1 MTPQQPSNDPI
12 AQQLISGAKDLSPS
26 YSEHLHQRTMRAI
39 RAQQIRM
46 SIEPRSRWNHAIAA
60 AAAVL
65 LLGLCAWYFT
75 GNKQSP
81 PSPPVVYRHPVI
93 GVDVSVPDAGDLLR
107 HSSKPLTDALSGIDG
122 KALAQLEQNARSLAR
137 FIANQL
143 PQSDPRSPAK
153 SNQQIPQPGT

>member
-12 AQQLISGAKDLSPS
+12 AQRLVSSAKDLSPT

-46 SIEPRSRWNHAIAA
+46 TLEPRSRWNHIISA

-65 LLGLCAWYFT
+65 LLGLCVWYFT
-75 GNKQSP
+75 GDKHSITSP
-81 PSPPVVYRHPVI
+81 TVVR
-93 GVDVSVPDAGDLLR
+93 VDINIPDAGDLLR
-107 HSSKPLTDALSGIDG
+107 HGSKPLTDALSGIDG

-153 SNQQIPQPGT
+153 SNQQAPQPGT